1 MHSFRRTQQQ
11 IIRVVHI
18 CDSTL
23 KNRLDEFGK
32 TPASALT
39 KADFDSGALDDL
51 DAQDPPAFRRAQ
63 ASHLVEDKVLQQ
75 IENGTGKS
83 VDVNAAKLK
92 QGAEDAAKAITTI
105 STELANLSEPGKQG
119 MAVGRRK
126 KAQDSPEQKAP
137 ERRIENFLFRIDEL
151 TGRIEKLDD
160 EKLVKLCRQLQVATG
175 GKTKTKLKRV
185 MAVAQ
190 TCPNAVRWSYARME
204 ADNKPPRP
212 ALLTKRTM
220 NVDGEAEE
228 PTVRPDLSE
237 DGTATDGDSFDHS
250 QAVAEGQSADSIM
263 VRLPS
268 PSLDD
273 GSEDENLS
281 DCDDDIESYLVKD
294 KAEID
299 AKTKIWMSM
308 NGEFLEAQAEKRKRL
323 EEDIAAGRVTEPRKR
338 KKRKGDSEVLAGTAA
353 EAAMQALQEKKV
365 SSKVNYSVL
374 QGLFSQPNA
383 ADVTVAASGDED
395 GAAAEAPTE
404 PSQHVDTAPPAA
416 KTAADVAPAMQVA
429 APPPELSDD
438 EDGEE
443 EKEAGD
449 GDDDEDAGI
458 YGEDW
463 GAEAESDDN

>member
-1 MHSFRRTQQQ
+1 
-11 IIRVVHI
+11 
-18 CDSTL
+18 
-23 KNRLDEFGK
+23 
-32 TPASALT
+32 
-39 KADFDSGALDDL
+39 
-51 DAQDPPAFRRAQ
+51 
-63 ASHLVEDKVLQQ
+63 
-75 IENGTGKS
+75 
-83 VDVNAAKLK
+83 
-92 QGAEDAAKAITTI
+92 
-105 STELANLSEPGKQG
+105 
-119 MAVGRRK
+119 
-126 KAQDSPEQKAP
+126 
-137 ERRIENFLFRIDEL
+137 
-151 TGRIEKLDD
+151 
-160 EKLVKLCRQLQVATG
+160 
-175 GKTKTKLKRV
+175 
-185 MAVAQ
+185 
-190 TCPNAVRWSYARME
+190 
-204 ADNKPPRP
+204 
-212 ALLTKRTM
+212 M

-395 GAAAEAPTE
+395 GAAGR
-404 PSQHVDTAPPAA
+404 
-416 KTAADVAPAMQVA
+416 K
-429 APPPELSDD
+429 
-438 EDGEE
+438 DGRGRC
-443 EKEAGD
+443 AS
-449 GDDDEDAGI
+449 DAGGSAAARALRRRGRRR
-458 YGEDW
+458 GE
-463 GAEAESDDN
+463 GGRRRRRRRGCRYLR